1 MSVGDNNDEIKMN
14 NTSLVDNNININKN
28 NDNIYSTNN
37 QIYSSS
43 ILIHNDSN
51 NGFIHLCESAL
62 THSSLRKK
70 DNLYPFN
77 LYQINDQN
85 KRERAKWQC
94 SVCHIKFTRIGPMN
108 RHQNRRNGHLCHR
121 ISR

>member
-14 NTSLVDNNININKN
+14 NTSLVDNNINKQN

-37 QIYSSS
+37 QIYSSP

-70 DNLYPFN
+70 MNLYPFN
-77 LYQINDQN
+77 SYQINDHN
-85 KRERAKWQC
+85 KRAKWQC
-94 SVCHIKFTRIGPMN
+94 SVCHIKFTRIGPRN
-108 RHQNRRNGHLCHR
+108 RHQNRRSGHLCHR
-121 ISR
+121 I